1 MKVVVTTAT
10 GQIGG
15 ALTNLLLDAGAEVIL
30 PVRHP
35 EKAARFAARG
45 ARIMQGSQDDTGF
58 VTEALR
64 GAQAIFWLTPP
75 DYLAQDFRAHQNHYG
90 QVAAAAVRA
99 NSGVRVVNLS
109 SVGAHVGEGVGQV
122 SGAGDVEK
130 ILNKAA
136 ANVTHLRPAY
146 FMENFL
152 WQLEA
157 IAAKGGIFMPMKPST
172 RIPMIATRD
181 IARAAADRL
190 LDAGWSGQSAL
201 ELLGPGDLSFAEA
214 AANISSGLGRPV
226 SYIQIPEDAVRQM
239 MLGSGRAGSS
249 FVELLLQMYRAL
261 DSGLMS
267 PSRPRTAANST
278 PTTMLAF
285 AREVMAPMLAAKRES
300 AGT

>member
-35 EKAARFAARG
+35 EKVARFAARG
-45 ARIMQGSQDDTGF
+45 ARIMQGSLDDAGF

-64 GAQAIFWLTPP
+64 GAQAMFWLTPP

-90 QVAAAAVRA
+90 QVAATAVRA
-99 NSGVRVVNLS
+99 NRGVRIVNLS

-130 ILNKAA
+130 ILNQAA
-136 ANVTHLRPAY
+136 ADVTHLRPAY
-146 FMENFL
+146 FHGKFPVATGGDRGERRHLHADEALHANPDDRHSRHRARRGGPAVGCR
-152 WQLEA
+152 LERA
-157 IAAKGGIFMPMKPST
+157 IRAGAAGPRG
-172 RIPMIATRD
+172 
-181 IARAAADRL
+181 
-190 LDAGWSGQSAL
+190 L
-201 ELLGPGDLSFAEA
+201 ELAEA
-214 AANISSGLGRPV
+214 SANISAGLGRPV

-239 MLGSGRAGSS
+239 MIGSGRAGTS
-249 FVELLLQMYRAL
+249 FVELLMQMYRAL
-261 DSGLMS
+261 DSGLMC
-267 PSRPRTAANST
+267 PSQLRTAANST

-285 AREVMAPMLAAKRES
+285 AREVMAPILAAKRES
-300 AGT
+300 ART

>member
-1 MKVVVTTAT
+1 MKVVVTTPT

-15 ALTNLLLDAGAEVIL
+15 ALTNLLLDSGAEVIL
-30 PVRHP
+30 PVRYP

-45 ARIMQGSQDDTGF
+45 ARIMQGSQDDARF

-64 GAQAIFWLTPP
+64 GASAIFWITQP
-75 DYLAQDFRAHQNHYG
+75 DYLAPDFRAHQNHYG

-122 SGAGDVEK
+122 AGAGDVEK
-130 ILNKAA
+130 ILNQAA

-152 WQLEA
+152 WQMEP
-157 IAAKGGIFMPMKPST
+157 IATKGSIFMPMAPST

-190 LDAGWSGQSAL
+190 LDTGWSGQSAL
-201 ELLGPGDLSFAEA
+201 ELLGPADLSFAEA
-214 AANISSGLGRPV
+214 AASISGGLGRPV

-239 MLGSGRAGSS
+239 MIGSGRAGSS

-261 DSGLMS
+261 DSGLMR
-267 PSRPRTAANST
+267 PSQPRTAANST
-278 PTTMLAF
+278 PTTMAAF
-285 AREVMAPMLAAKRES
+285 AREVMAPMLAVKRES
-300 AGT
+300 A